1 MSVSYVE
8 CEHLKVKFLG
18 AVSFFFVMDTVLRT
32 KVSTEVSTRE
42 KSSLENFTLK
52 FAPLVI
58 SHSFAMYFWID
69 QVEPTNQFN

>member
-18 AVSFFFVMDTVLRT
+18 AVSFFLVMDTVLRT

-52 FAPLVI
+52 FAPL
-58 SHSFAMYFWID
+58 
-69 QVEPTNQFN
+69 